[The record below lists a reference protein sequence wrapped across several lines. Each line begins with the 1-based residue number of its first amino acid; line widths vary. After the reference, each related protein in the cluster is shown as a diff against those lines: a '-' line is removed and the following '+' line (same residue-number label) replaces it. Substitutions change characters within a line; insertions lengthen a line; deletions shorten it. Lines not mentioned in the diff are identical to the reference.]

1 MQEKRELTG
10 WKRALAALGKTVAVL
25 VVYGG
30 ILEKMKNS
38 VEGYLNLYLV
48 QSN

>member
-1 MQEKRELTG
+1 MEEKRELTG

-30 ILEKMKNS
+30 ILF
-38 VEGYLNLYLV
+38 VFILFGICCFGLHI
-48 QSN
+48 